1 MFVQQD
7 MGVLVVPGDV
17 GVPRL
22 AEVAHA
28 ALLHVQLGVAV
39 LVDQQFGQ
47 LIETLATLQ
56 ALEGGGGGGGGG
68 LL

>member
-1 MFVQQD
+1 

-22 AEVAHA
+22 AEVADTT
-28 ALLHVQLGVAV
+28 LLHVQLGVAV

-56 ALEGGGGGGGGG
+56 ALEG
-68 LL
+68 

>member
-1 MFVQQD
+1 

-22 AEVAHA
+22 AEVADTT
-28 ALLHVQLGVAV
+28 LLHVQLGVAV